1 MKKHVHPL
9 FCQLRVI
16 IAQKAQTVQYKN
28 EFTRFFVQQFSHA
41 VEKTRSFRGSRL
53 TKITPGLFYYRA
65 DALSE
70 GPPPRLR
77 AAWLI
82 NSPAGH
88 AVEKARSFRESRLTK
103 ITPGLFYY
111 RADALSEGPPPRLR
125 AAWLINSPAG
135 HAVEKARSFR
145 GSRLKKLLSLCESVQ
160 VLLPDLPPPSD
171 RARKTVLL
179 LRMSAQIRKLPRTAG

>member
-41 VEKTRSFRGSRL
+41 VEKTRSFRGSWL

-70 GPPPRLR
+70 EPPPRLR

-88 AVEKARSFRESRLTK
+88 AVEKT
-103 ITPGLFYY
+103 
-111 RADALSEGPPPRLR
+111 
-125 AAWLINSPAG
+125 
-135 HAVEKARSFR
+135 RSFR

-179 LRMSAQIRKLPRTAG
+179 LRMSAHIRKLPRTGG